1 MNLDF
6 MPSPSPEHPGL
17 FIRDPYRFSDAM
29 LIIPPVLIGC
39 LECFDGTCT
48 DLDLRAALVRL
59 TGDLSVGEI
68 ADNLTSTLSTAG
80 FLEDEAYELMRQDR
94 MSEFVQSAVRVP
106 AHAGAAYPA
115 SPAELEQT
123 MVRYMGVDG
132 HPATSNGL
140 FALAAPHVSPEGGWQ
155 SYQAAYRLLG
165 PQYRDRTFVI
175 LATSHFGEPE
185 KFGLTRKKFATPLG
199 EAGTDLRL
207 VDWLAERGGQA
218 VQMEDYCHFFEHT
231 VELQVI
237 FLQHRVAPDVR
248 ILPIL
253 CGPFARGLINAKP
266 PEEDDGVSRFFD
278 ALNEMREREGD
289 RLFWVLGVDMA
300 HMGSRYQDSFPAVAD
315 SGIMSEVAVRDR
327 RRIASVGVGDAQGF
341 WHQVCENRDDLKWCG
356 SSPFYTFLKAAP
368 GACGE
373 LLRYQQWNI
382 DEKSVVSFAGMAF
395 SK

>member
-1 MNLDF
+1 

-39 LECFDGTCT
+39 LECFDGTRT
-48 DLDLRAALVRL
+48 DLDLRAALVQL
-59 TGDLSVGEI
+59 TGDLSVGDI
-68 ADNLTSTLSTAG
+68 ADHLINTLSTAG
-80 FLEDEAYELMRQDR
+80 FLEDETFERMRQER
-94 MSEFVQSAVRVP
+94 MSEFALSAVRVP

-115 SPAELEQT
+115 SSDELRQT

-132 HPATSNGL
+132 HPASSDRL
-140 FALAAPHVSPEGGWQ
+140 LALAAPHVSPEGGWE
-155 SYQAAYRLLG
+155 SYQSAYRLLG

-199 EAGTDLRL
+199 ETETDLRL
-207 VDWLAERGGQA
+207 VDSLAERGGDA
-218 VQMEDYCHFFEHT
+218 VRMEDYCHFFEHT

-253 CGPFARGLINAKP
+253 CGPFARALFSGKP
-266 PEEDDGVSRFFD
+266 PEEEDGVARFFD
-278 ALNEMREREGD
+278 ALNELREREGD
-289 RLFWVLGVDMA
+289 RMFWLLGVDMA
-300 HMGSRYQDSFPAVAD
+300 HMGSRYQDSFSAVAD
-315 SGIMSEVAVRDR
+315 EGIMSEVAARDR
-327 RRIASVGVGDAQGF
+327 RRIGSLNEGDAHGF
-341 WHQVCENRDDLKWCG
+341 WGQVCENRDDLKWCG

-368 GACGE
+368 GARGE

-395 SK
+395 SKE